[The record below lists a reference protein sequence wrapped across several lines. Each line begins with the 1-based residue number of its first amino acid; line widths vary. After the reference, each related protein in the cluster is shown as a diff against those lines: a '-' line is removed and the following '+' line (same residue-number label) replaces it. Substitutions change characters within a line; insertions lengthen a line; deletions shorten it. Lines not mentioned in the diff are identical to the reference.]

1 VAADRWWCDER
12 QSRKLLFS
20 RGSTTPACT
29 LQLATFT
36 LAPVYYSAPVSALAK
51 IASLFCIPQ
60 DFLYVICID

>member
-1 VAADRWWCDER
+1 MNTTTITKADV
-12 QSRKLLFS
+12 FS
-20 RGSTTPACT
+20 GSTTPACT

-36 LAPVYYSAPVSALAK
+36 LAPVYYSAPVPALSK

>member
-1 VAADRWWCDER
+1 MNTKTITKAAVLW
-12 QSRKLLFS
+12 
-20 RGSTTPACT
+20 GSTTPACT

-36 LAPVYYSAPVSALAK
+36 LAPVYYSAPISALAK